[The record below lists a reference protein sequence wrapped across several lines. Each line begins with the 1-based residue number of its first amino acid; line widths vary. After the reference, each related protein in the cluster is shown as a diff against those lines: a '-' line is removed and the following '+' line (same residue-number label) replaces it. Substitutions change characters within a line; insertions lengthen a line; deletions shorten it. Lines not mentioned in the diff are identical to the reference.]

1 MVLDLAQGL
10 AAAGEHLH
18 ARGILHGDFYAHNVL
33 YRPEGG
39 CLLGDFGAASFYPP
53 QPSGGAN
60 LFEALEVRSF
70 GCLLGELLERC
81 DSEQDG
87 RLTELEALQLRC
99 VGPVAASRPRF
110 AELVAELAEMQ
121 VRACIAKPT

>member
-1 MVLDLAQGL
+1 
-10 AAAGEHLH
+10 
-18 ARGILHGDFYAHNVL
+18 
-33 YRPEGG
+33 
-39 CLLGDFGAASFYPP
+39 
-53 QPSGGAN
+53 
-60 LFEALEVRSF
+60 LFEALEVRAF

-81 DSEQDG
+81 DSELDG

-121 VRACIAKPT
+121 TRASISKPA